1 MKQNKL
7 EKEVKRPWP
16 VVSIFFILM
25 AILVFL
31 GEEHLAEKYKLI
43 EPIQTEAE
51 LIKVSCGTLGKSHSP
66 YLYLYYQYTTI
77 SGKYPAY
84 SGVYLKSKNECEKM
98 TALANAEMQKK
109 VIWYERYEHVK
120 YAFSLEKP
128 NTTRLAKI
136 SLVLAFISWLFG
148 IFWRWAWSEEY
159 QHFKG
164 DVNTFR

>member
-7 EKEVKRPWP
+7 EKEVKHPWP
-16 VVSIFFILM
+16 VVPIFFILM
-25 AILVFL
+25 AIIVFL
-31 GEEHLAEKYKLI
+31 GEEHLAEKRKLRD
-43 EPIQTEAE
+43 PVLTESV
-51 LIKVSCGTLGKSHSP
+51 LVKVSCGTHGKSHKP
-66 YLYLYYQYTTI
+66 YLYLQYQYTTS

-84 SGVYLKSKNECEKM
+84 SGNYLKSKNDCEM
-98 TALANAEMQKK
+98 ATALANAEMTKK
-109 VIWYERYEHVK
+109 TMWYERNDHINYM
-120 YAFSLEKP
+120 FSLDKP

-136 SLVLAFISWLFG
+136 SLVLALMTWLFG